1 MNTNQNENTK
11 ESLEKVFT
19 TFISNIDAR
28 DVFSLEKTFHDQ
40 FTDHVSVSGMEDIM
54 VSNKEKYLQSL
65 KDGKL
70 GGVEREV
77 QINSIDLVDN
87 FGVVKANLQSKVMNF
102 RTQYSFL
109 WNDGDW
115 KVIHALVSAKKI

>member
-1 MNTNQNENTK
+1 MNTNQNEKTK
-11 ESLEKVFT
+11 ESLEKVFK

-28 DVFSLEKTFHDQ
+28 DVSSLENTFHDQ
-40 FTDHVSVSGMEDIM
+40 FTDHVSVSGMEDLL

-65 KDGKL
+65 KDGKM
-70 GGVEREV
+70 GGLERKV

-87 FGVVKANLQSKVMNF
+87 FGVVKANLQSTVMNF

-109 WNDGDW
+109 WNQGDW
-115 KVIHALVSAKKI
+115 KVIHALVSAEKI

>member
-11 ESLEKVFT
+11 ESLEKVFK

-28 DVFSLEKTFHDQ
+28 DVSSLEKTFHDQ
-40 FTDHVSVSGMEDIM
+40 FTDYVSVSGMEDM
-54 VSNKEKYLQSL
+54 LVSNKEKYLQSL

-70 GGVEREV
+70 GGVERKV

-109 WNDGDW
+109 WNQGDW
-115 KVIHALVSAKKI
+115 KVIHALVSAEKI